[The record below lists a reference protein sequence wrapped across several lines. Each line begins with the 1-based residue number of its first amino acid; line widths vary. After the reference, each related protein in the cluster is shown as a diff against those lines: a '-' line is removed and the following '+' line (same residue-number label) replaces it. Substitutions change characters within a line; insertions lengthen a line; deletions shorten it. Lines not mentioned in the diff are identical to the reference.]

1 MSQTMKELKDKIKKI
16 ETTKEK
22 MTKLTLRHL
31 AINMLHDAHDLLETK
46 SDDYAL
52 GTAFDNFEKV
62 TEICKIMELDI
73 NNMAHD
79 PIKRIISKAL
89 RLRSLEG
96 KEPKHE
102 SVRDTCLDGINFFI
116 IYYAMFVEAS
126 DGVEKY
132 FKR

>member
-1 MSQTMKELKDKIKKI
+1 MAIKVNKKMS
-16 ETTKEK
+16 
-22 MTKLTLRHL
+22 KLSLRLL
-31 AINMLHDAHDLLETK
+31 AIDMLCDAHDLLNTK
-46 SDDYAL
+46 GDDYAL

-79 PIKRIISKAL
+79 PLKRIISKVL

-96 KEPKHE
+96 KKPKHE

-116 IYYAMFVEAS
+116 IYYAMFIEAS
-126 DGVEKY
+126 GDCE
-132 FKR
+132 R

>member
-1 MSQTMKELKDKIKKI
+1 MATELNK
-16 ETTKEK
+16 K

-31 AINMLHDAHDLLETK
+31 AIDMLCDAHDLLKTK

-62 TEICKIMELDI
+62 TEICKIMKLDI

-79 PIKRIISKAL
+79 PLKRIVSKAL

-116 IYYAMFVEAS
+116 IYYAMFIEAS
-126 DGVEKY
+126 ENYVDVDKDQI
-132 FKR
+132 K